1 MSPNKENLSDT
12 FLSMTDSLSKYRRA
26 QLVDGEGNNLIENL
40 YVDPLEN
47 DLILKSMLKENTTL
61 LMGRKGT
68 GKSTIINRFQHEIRK
83 SDNKLSLYI
92 DVKALFEQTKKSYF
106 SIPSLDMELSSENL
120 DRLSLY
126 VFFIEKIIDE
136 IKEEIK
142 ASVFKSSF
150 VHFFTKS
157 GITEK
162 QFNEKLNTLFDAVKK
177 PLFVDVTASNQ
188 VIKSE
193 AEKNIKTKSSGFS
206 AEANVSMASVSG
218 EMKESFQKE
227 GLESKQFTRALSRFF
242 DIIGFMNN
250 LKKLLK
256 EIPIDTVFIC
266 LDDMSEIDKDSMEV
280 FTDFIVGPLNNLS
293 DEFFK
298 FKISLYPGRDYLPS
312 IDRQK
317 VKTYSLDYYDLYSA
331 GSVDKVE
338 DSAIKYTKRLLEA
351 RFNYYFKGVEL
362 NNFFDLGQTESIDDY
377 YKMLFQ
383 ISSNVPRIIGKV
395 LEISLQK
402 TNSLEKKITK
412 SILQESARQHYK
424 NDIEFVL
431 TKSEYIEYK
440 SYNEA
445 FEKFHLLDL
454 LKKLISKA
462 VNNKKH
468 IGSSPAKIFA
478 QYTTNTAPSNY
489 LYVAEG
495 MEDILKTLE
504 FNFFMTKF
512 SHQKDKDGENIS
524 IFSLNYGLCVEN
536 NIIFDDKSDRKFR
549 IERVFD
555 VNRIVADWM
564 RNSQELVCLNCGE
577 LYDISKKEI
586 FIDHKISCQKCQ
598 GTVVLRSII
607 DEKQK
612 SKIESNI
619 KIPMREY
626 EILNALRHKESLTAT
641 ELGDELDRPYQS
653 INHSIGNNS
662 KIKHYDFIERI
673 EKLKRPYFSLSKNG
687 ALYLNGE
694 YQNTSEIQF

>member
-1 MSPNKENLSDT
+1 
-12 FLSMTDSLSKYRRA
+12 MTDSLSKYRRA
-26 QLVDGEGNNLIENL
+26 QLTDDKGNNLIETL

-61 LMGRKGT
+61 LIGRKGT

-83 SDNKLSLYI
+83 SNNKLSLYI

-106 SIPSLDMELSSENL
+106 SIPALDIELSSDNL

-126 VFFIEKIIDE
+126 AFFIEKIINEIKDE
-136 IKEEIK
+136 IQS
-142 ASVFKSSF
+142 SVFTSSF
-150 VHFFTKS
+150 TRFFTRS
-157 GITEK
+157 GITEN
-162 QFNEKLNTLFDAVKK
+162 QFRGSLDALFEAVKK
-177 PLFVDVTASNQ
+177 PLFIDVTASNQ
-188 VIKSE
+188 VIRNEEEKSIQATE
-193 AEKNIKTKSSGFS
+193 YGVAAELNLS
-206 AEANVSMASVSG
+206 APSVSG
-218 EMKESFQKE
+218 EMKESVQKE
-227 GLESKQFTRALSRFF
+227 GLESKQFTRVLSRFF

-256 EIPIDTVFIC
+256 EVSIDTVFIC

-317 VKTYSLDYYDLYSA
+317 VKTYALDYYDLYSA
-331 GSVDKVE
+331 GSIDKVE

-362 NNFFDLGQTESIDDY
+362 NNFFDLGQVESIDEY
-377 YKMLFQ
+377 YKLLFQ

-402 TNSLEKKITK
+402 TNSFEKKITK
-412 SILQESARQHYK
+412 NILQESARQHYK

-440 SYNEA
+440 SYNES

-454 LKKLISKA
+454 LKRLVVKA
-462 VNNKKH
+462 ITNKKH
-468 IGSSPAKIFA
+468 IGSSPAKIFS

-495 MEDILKTLE
+495 MEDVLRTLE
-504 FNFFMTKF
+504 FNFFLTKF
-512 SHQKDKDGENIS
+512 SQQKDKDGENIS
-524 IFSLNYGLCVEN
+524 IFSLNYGLCIEN

-555 VNRIVADWM
+555 VNKIVADWM
-564 RNSQELVCLNCGE
+564 RGSQELVCLNCGE
-577 LYDISKKEI
+577 LYDISKKDI
-586 FIDHKISCQKCQ
+586 FIEHKYPCMKCH
-598 GTVVLRSII
+598 GAVVLRPII
-607 DEKQK
+607 NEQQK
-612 SKIESNI
+612 TKIENNI
-619 KIPMREY
+619 KIPMKEY
-626 EILNALRHKESLTAT
+626 EILNALRHKKSLTAS

-662 KIKHYDFIERI
+662 KIKHYDFIER
-673 EKLKRPYFSLSKNG
+673 KVLNRPYFSLSKNG
-687 ALYLNGE
+687 ELYLNGE
-694 YQNTSEIQF
+694 YTK

>member
-1 MSPNKENLSDT
+1 MNQNKTHLSDT

-26 QLVDGEGNNLIENL
+26 QLTDDKGINLIETL

-61 LMGRKGT
+61 LIGRKGT

-83 SDNKLSLYI
+83 SNNKLSLYI

-106 SIPSLDMELSSENL
+106 SIPSLDIELSSDNL

-126 VFFIEKIIDE
+126 AFFIEKIINEIKDE
-136 IKEEIK
+136 IKS
-142 ASVFKSSF
+142 SVFTSSF
-150 VHFFTKS
+150 TRFFTRS
-157 GITEK
+157 GITES
-162 QFNEKLNTLFDAVKK
+162 QFRENLDTLFEAVKK
-177 PLFVDVTASNQ
+177 PLFIDVTASNH
-188 VIKSE
+188 VIRSEEEKSIQATE
-193 AEKNIKTKSSGFS
+193 YGVAAELN
-206 AEANVSMASVSG
+206 ASTPSISG
-218 EMKESFQKE
+218 EMKESVQKE
-227 GLESKQFTRALSRFF
+227 GLESKQFTRVLSRFF

-256 EIPIDTVFIC
+256 EVSIDTVFIC

-317 VKTYSLDYYDLYSA
+317 VKTYALDYYDLYSA
-331 GSVDKVE
+331 GSIDKVE

-362 NNFFDLGQTESIDDY
+362 SNFFDLSQVESIDDY
-377 YKMLFQ
+377 YKILFQ

-402 TNSLEKKITK
+402 TNSFEKKITK
-412 SILQESARQHYK
+412 NILQESARQHYK

-440 SYNEA
+440 SYNES

-454 LKKLISKA
+454 LKRLIAKA
-462 VNNKKH
+462 VTNKKH

-489 LYVAEG
+489 LYVAEV
-495 MEDILKTLE
+495 MEDVLRTLE
-504 FNFFMTKF
+504 FNFFLTKF
-512 SHQKDKDGENIS
+512 SQQKDKDGENIS
-524 IFSLNYGLCVEN
+524 IFSLNYGLCIEN
-536 NIIFDDKSDRKFR
+536 NIIFDEKSDRKFR

-555 VNRIVADWM
+555 VNKIVVDWM
-564 RNSQELVCLNCGE
+564 RGSQELVCLDCEE
-577 LYDISKKEI
+577 LYDISKKDI
-586 FIDHKISCQKCQ
+586 FIEHKYPCMKCH

-607 DEKQK
+607 NEQQK
-612 SKIESNI
+612 TKIENNI
-619 KIPMREY
+619 KIPMKEY
-626 EILNALRHKESLTAT
+626 EILNALRHKKSLTAS

-662 KIKHYDFIERI
+662 KIKHYDFIER
-673 EKLKRPYFSLSKNG
+673 KVLNRPYFSLSKNG
-687 ALYLNGE
+687 ELYLNGE
-694 YQNTSEIQF
+694 YTK